1 MSKLLSKFDIL
12 IDGGIKLNNL
22 EELDVN
28 IKCNLYE
35 TDISSSFI
43 VFDYDYN
50 FKYESG
56 FFNLFEISNSD
67 NFKFDDFKHILKNI
81 LDYELIKN
89 KHLDDF
95 DRFINKEINSF
106 SLKKIYYSINDKIL
120 FLSINFAK
128 LNVESNDY
136 FIVTINNET
145 DFLKE
150 NLFLSSQIEKQ
161 EVVLKECHH
170 RIKNNLQIL
179 NGLIKL
185 QKRFGLNHD
194 EIINST
200 MVSISSIALIH
211 KNMYSNDWDND
222 FVLVSDFFNDFMS
235 SIDEFYGKLDINFS
249 LDIKNDVSIHEN
261 KLSNLAIILN
271 ELIVNSI
278 KYAFNE
284 SNNDEDKISI
294 MTYCEEGYFIFVY
307 EDNGVGISEDSNSG
321 THLGFILIESIV
333 NQIDGEYK
341 LISSDGFKFSVK
353 FPILD

>member
-1 MSKLLSKFDIL
+1 M
-12 IDGGIKLNNL
+12 NNL
-22 EELDVN
+22 EELDVDIN
-28 IKCNLYE
+28 CNLYE

-43 VFDYDYN
+43 VFDYNCN
-50 FKYESG
+50 FKYENE
-56 FFNLFEISNSD
+56 FFNLFEISKSD

-81 LDYELIKN
+81 VDYELTRN
-89 KHLDDF
+89 KYSDTF
-95 DRFINKEINSF
+95 GRFINKEINNF
-106 SLKKIYYSINDKIL
+106 SIKKIYYSINDKIL
-120 FLSINFAK
+120 LLSIKFAK
-128 LNVESNDY
+128 LNLDVDNY

-145 DFLKE
+145 DLLKE

-222 FVLVSDFFNDFMS
+222 LVLVSDFLNDFMS
-235 SIDEFYGKLDINFS
+235 SIDEFYGKLNINFS
-249 LDIKNDVSIHEN
+249 LDIKNDISIHEN

-284 SNNDEDKISI
+284 SNKEEDKISI
-294 MTYCEEGYFIFVY
+294 ITYCEDGDFIFVY

-321 THLGFILIESIV
+321 TQLGFVLIESIV

-341 LISSDGFKFSVK
+341 LISADGFKFSVK
-353 FPILD
+353 FPISD